1 MLQEESTTAAGAM
14 KMYCSYILSV
24 PVAIKVIKRLTT
36 TTSMIPT
43 KVIEPIYFVMRKV
56 VQGLQFLLWQWC
68 FNWVSVHYHPQER
81 TAGSNGCPRTQGQ
94 KELLVPAEIRTNISV
109 SAYDLPVPKVL
120 YYNFLFKLFL
130 LLILVQ

>member
-1 MLQEESTTAAGAM
+1 M

-56 VQGLQFLLWQWC
+56 VQGLQFLL
-68 FNWVSVHYHPQER
+68 
-81 TAGSNGCPRTQGQ
+81 
-94 KELLVPAEIRTNISV
+94 
-109 SAYDLPVPKVL
+109 
-120 YYNFLFKLFL
+120 
-130 LLILVQ
+130 